1 MKKLTVLA
9 MSLIMLALAAVAHAR
24 PGSGSVLNLVGTYT
38 GKGNLESVSTSPA
51 FNDNLTITL
60 TITEQTDR
68 FFVGTFK
75 VVNADPSL
83 DFTIPIAG
91 RVSKNL
97 EVSMAGDSFLSHGK
111 LVAAGRQVTEG
122 VFRIPGPGA
131 SEALPIG
138 IGTYILLKQ

>member
-1 MKKLTVLA
+1 MKKLMVLA
-9 MSLIMLALAAVAHAR
+9 MSLIMLPLAAVAHAR
-24 PGSGSVLNLVGTYT
+24 PGAVLNLVGTYT
-38 GKGNLESVSTSPA
+38 GKGNLESVSTAPA
-51 FNDNLTITL
+51 FSDNLTITL
-60 TITEQTDR
+60 NITEQTDR

-111 LVAAGRQVTEG
+111 LVAAGKQVAEG

>member
-1 MKKLTVLA
+1 MKNLMVLA
-9 MSLIMLALAAVAHAR
+9 MPLIMLALAAVAHAR
-24 PGSGSVLNLVGTYT
+24 PDSVLNLVGTYT
-38 GKGNLESVSTSPA
+38 GHGQMESVNTSPA
-51 FNDNLTITL
+51 FSDNLTITL
-60 TITEQTDR
+60 NITEQTDR
-68 FFVGTFK
+68 FFVGTFR

-97 EVSMAGDSFLSHGK
+97 ELSMAGDSFLSHGK
-111 LVAAGRQVTEG
+111 LAAAGKQVTEG

>member
-1 MKKLTVLA
+1 MKKLMVLA

-24 PGSGSVLNLVGTYT
+24 PGGVLNLVGTYT

-60 TITEQTDR
+60 NITEQTDR

-111 LVAAGRQVTEG
+111 LVAAGKQVAEG
-122 VFRIPGPGA
+122 LFRIPGPGA